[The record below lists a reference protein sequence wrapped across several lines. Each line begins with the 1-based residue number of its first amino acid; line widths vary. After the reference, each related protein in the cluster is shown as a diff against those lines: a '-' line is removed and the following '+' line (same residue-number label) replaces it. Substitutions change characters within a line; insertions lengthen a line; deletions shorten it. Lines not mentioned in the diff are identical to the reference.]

1 MTCSRYSQSHIS
13 EMSCRPASAFSQVSI
28 DRYRPTW
35 LDQCW
40 KGSADS
46 HGEAPVLQWEPKAS
60 HQDLESMADAK
71 VAQRK
76 KNTLTLN
83 SAETGEH
90 DIFHIYVLCINGMTR
105 SIPFEGRIA

>member
-1 MTCSRYSQSHIS
+1 
-13 EMSCRPASAFSQVSI
+13 
-28 DRYRPTW
+28 
-35 LDQCW
+35 
-40 KGSADS
+40 
-46 HGEAPVLQWEPKAS
+46 
-60 HQDLESMADAK
+60 MADAK

-90 DIFHIYVLCINGMTR
+90 DVFHIYVLCINGMTR